1 MEKKKKILYM
11 DNEPSALSLVKNILE
26 EAGYEVVG
34 VRKGEDA
41 LAEIKADSFDLIL
54 LDIMMPNLSG
64 WDVFTRI
71 IKEKPHQKIAFLTIL
86 EVPEERKATLEDLG
100 VAEYFTKPVDPDDF
114 IPRIKTILG
123 D

>member
-1 MEKKKKILYM
+1 M